1 MKSYGY
7 LEERKPSSNMQEAEN
22 LYKEDSV
29 VRGIKNVQ
37 KYAAIPETGLLDNE
51 TIALF
56 SSPRCGVKD
65 MNDPN
70 SERMKRFVIGGK
82 NWRKRTLTYLYIF

>member
-1 MKSYGY
+1 M
-7 LEERKPSSNMQEAEN
+7 EAEN
-22 LYKEDSV
+22 LYKEDAV
-29 VRGIKNVQ
+29 VRGIRNVQ
-37 KYAAIPETGLLDNE
+37 KFGGISQTGVLDNE

-56 SSPRCGVKD
+56 TSPRCGVKD

-82 NWRKRTLTYLYIF
+82 NWRKRKLTYL